1 MTTIDATDARLTTHE
16 EICALRYEN
25 IQMQIQNTSHA
36 MDLQFRASNARLKR
50 METILIAS
58 AGSMLVGMGGA
69 VFVLIT
75 HAK

>member
-1 MTTIDATDARLTTHE
+1 MPTIDSTEARLTTHE

-25 IQMQIQNTSHA
+25 IQLQIKSTADA
-36 MDLQFRASNARLKR
+36 MDLQFRSSNARLKR

-58 AGSMLVGMGGA
+58 AGSMILGMAGA
-69 VFVLIT
+69 VFALIT